1 MFSNGAK
8 QLDITLICRVICRS
22 LLPSLT
28 SPAPLAQRGGFKR
41 FYIGLLYNDK
51 IFHCYFL
58 VLCFSHYG
66 VPILVLGPR
75 PVLTLTNIS
84 SEFKHQKTSR
94 KKCPLSTTDGARD
107 SNLSL
112 SSWSRAPKSERQ
124 KRRNKA
130 NKSAETDMSVEQRG
144 LNLATLKSTPC

>member
-84 SEFKHQKTSR
+84 SEFKLQKTFR
-94 KKCPLSTTDGARD
+94 KKSPLSTTDGAGIVTFLFRAG
-107 SNLSL
+107 SERRNQSAKNEEIRQI
-112 SSWSRAPKSERQ
+112 RAPKLTCLL
-124 KRRNKA
+124 NKEA
-130 NKSAETDMSVEQRG
+130 
-144 LNLATLKSTPC
+144 KSTPC